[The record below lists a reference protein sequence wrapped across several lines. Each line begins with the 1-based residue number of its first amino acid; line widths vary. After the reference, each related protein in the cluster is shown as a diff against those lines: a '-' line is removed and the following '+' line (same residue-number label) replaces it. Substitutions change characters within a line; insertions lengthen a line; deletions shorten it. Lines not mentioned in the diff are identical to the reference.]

1 MADQLLEGKVAIVTG
16 AGSPIGIGHAIT
28 VALVRAGA
36 KVAMMDINREW
47 LDESVNEAREIG
59 GDDCAAPIL
68 ADVTDAEA
76 VEAAVKQTI
85 AELGGLHI
93 LVNNAGTN
101 PSAAGLVPE
110 GQGNPTRFWDVSVAA
125 WTRVI
130 TVNVSGPFL
139 MARAVVGH
147 MMEQGWGRIIGV
159 TTSMD
164 TMLRNVPYGPSKASH
179 EAFVAAIARDLEGT
193 GVTANVLVP
202 GGGTNTNFNA
212 RNPGRPTEGM
222 RLEPEIMQAPAV
234 WLASEE
240 SNGVNGRRFD
250 ARFWDESVS
259 LAERLEKGSAP
270 AGWPQLGRPEF
281 QGTSHDAGCGRRGV
295 RRGTRLS

>member
-1 MADQLLEGKVAIVTG
+1 MAGQLLEGKVAIVTG

-36 KVAMMDINREW
+36 RVAMMDINREW
-47 LDESVNEAREIG
+47 LDESVNEVREIG

-110 GQGNPTRFWDVSVAA
+110 GQGNPTRFWDVSIAA

-159 TTSMD
+159 TTSLD

-240 SNGVNGRRFD
+240 SDGVNGRRFD
-250 ARFWDESVS
+250 SRFWDESAS
-259 LAERLEKGSAP
+259 LAERLEKASGP

-281 QGTSHDAGCGRRGV
+281 QDRP
-295 RRGTRLS
+295 